1 MEWTSFCSVEYFFG
15 QVFWCNLVNEV
26 LTESVVFGG
35 RGQDLSETFFGRLPD
50 GRCPPAARVDEL
62 DGGRHS
68 GRRRGELSGVLR
80 DDGLVAAQRHRRVE
94 LK

>member
-1 MEWTSFCSVEYFFG
+1 MNT
-15 QVFWCNLVNEV
+15 V

-50 GRCPPAARVDEL
+50 GRCPPAARVDQL
-62 DGGRHS
+62 DGGRW
-68 GRRRGELSGVLR
+68 RRREELPDLLR

-94 LK
+94 LKSRGGASELHIFGTAW